1 MFNFYDISRPSG
13 RDSPT
18 YFAIRM
24 SSSLA
29 IYNSLSRT
37 KEPFEPLHPGIAT
50 IYVCGPTVYG
60 HAHLGHAK
68 SYVSFDVVVRWMRHI
83 GLKVKYVQNI
93 TDVGHLTDDADEG
106 EDKIQKQAR
115 LEKTEPMEIAQ
126 YYTHSFYDDMDR
138 LGIQRPNIA
147 PTATG
152 HIPEQIALVERLV
165 ETGHAYESGGNVY
178 FDVNSFAG
186 YGKLSGR
193 TDQAALQSGGRVAER
208 SEKRNPSDFALWKKA
223 ETGHIMKWQSPWGEG
238 YPGWHLE
245 CSAMAMKYL
254 GDTIDIHGGG
264 MENKF
269 PHHDCEIAQSE
280 AATGKPFVRYWMH
293 NNMVTVDGVKMG
305 KSLKN
310 FINLKELF
318 NTFDP
323 LVIRFFILQSHYRS
337 PLDFSEAAIK
347 ASQSGFEKLQE
358 TYRRLLESAEGKG
371 QLDVAAFDEKITDAL
386 NDDFNTPVA
395 ISVIFEFVKAMN
407 GALDREELDA
417 DVKKEALAFLDSF
430 AGEVLGILKSRD
442 ELLSGESGES
452 ARTLDEV
459 MQVLLELRREARAS
473 KDFATSDK
481 IRDLLLQRGIEVKDT
496 KEGATWSKKK
506 G

>member
-1 MFNFYDISRPSG
+1 
-13 RDSPT
+13 
-18 YFAIRM
+18 M
-24 SSSLA
+24 SSLH
-29 IYNSLSRT
+29 IYNSLSRS
-37 KEPFEPLHPGIAT
+37 KEPFIPLNPAMAT

-68 SYVSFDVVVRWMRHI
+68 SYVSFDVVVRWLRHT
-83 GLKVKYVQNI
+83 GEKHGYKVRYVQNI

-115 LEKTEPMEIAQ
+115 LEMTEPMEIAQ
-126 YYTHSFYDDMDR
+126 FYTRSFYEDMDR
-138 LGIQRPNIA
+138 LGVQRPNIA

-152 HIPEQIALVERLV
+152 HIPEQVALVAKLMEKGL
-165 ETGHAYESGGNVY
+165 AYESNGNVY
-178 FDVNSFAG
+178 FEVDRFEG

-193 TDQAALQSGGRVAER
+193 TDQAALQAGGRVEQR
-208 SEKRNPSDFALWKKA
+208 SDKRNPSDFALWKKA
-223 ETGHIMKWQSPWGEG
+223 ETGHIMKWQSPWSEG

-280 AATGKPFVRYWMH
+280 GATGKTYVRFWMH

-310 FINLKELF
+310 FVNLKELF
-318 NTFDP
+318 SSFDP

-337 PLDFSEAAIK
+337 PLDFSEGAIR

-358 TYRRLLESAEGKG
+358 AYRRLLESAEGKG
-371 QLDVAAFDEKITDAL
+371 CLDIAIFEGKIVDAL

-395 ISVIFEFVKAMN
+395 ISVIFEFVKALN
-407 GALDREELDA
+407 GTLDREGLDTGTKA
-417 DVKKEALAFLDSF
+417 NAQAMFDTY
-430 AGEVLGILKSRD
+430 AGDVLGILKNRN
-442 ELLSGESGES
+442 ELLSGESGQN
-452 ARTLDEV
+452 ARTLDDV
-459 MQVLLELRREARAS
+459 MSVLFELRKEARAN
-473 KDFATSDK
+473 KDFATSDR

-496 KEGATWSKKK
+496 REGATWSKKK
-506 G
+506 V

>member
-1 MFNFYDISRPSG
+1 
-13 RDSPT
+13 
-18 YFAIRM
+18 M

-37 KEPFEPLHPGIAT
+37 KELFEPLHPGIAT
-50 IYVCGPTVYG
+50 VYVCGPTVYG

-68 SYVSFDVVVRWMRHI
+68 SYVSFDVVVRWMRHL
-83 GLKVKYVQNI
+83 GLRVKYVQNI

-126 YYTHSFYDDMDR
+126 YYTRSFYEDMDR
-138 LGIQRPNIA
+138 LGVQRPNIA

-152 HIPEQIALVERLV
+152 HIPEQIALVERLI
-165 ETGHAYESGGNVY
+165 ETGHAYESDGNVY
-178 FDVNSFAG
+178 FDVNAFAG

-193 TDQAALQSGGRVAER
+193 TDQAALQAGGRVAER
-208 SEKRNPSDFALWKKA
+208 SDKRNPSDFALWKKA
-223 ETGHIMKWQSPWGEG
+223 EAGHIMKWQSPWGEG

-245 CSAMAMKYL
+245 CSAMSMKYL
-254 GDTIDIHGGG
+254 GETIDIHGGG

-280 AATGKPFVRYWMH
+280 AATGKPYVRYWMH

-310 FINLKELF
+310 FVNLKELF
-318 NTFDP
+318 DTFDP

-347 ASQSGFEKLQE
+347 ASQTGFEKLQE
-358 TYRRLLESAEGKG
+358 TYKRLLEAAQGSGT
-371 QLDVAAFDEKITDAL
+371 LDMAAFETKITDAL

-395 ISVIFEFVKAMN
+395 ISVIFEFVKALN
-407 GALDREELDA
+407 GALDKGGLDA
-417 DVKKEALAFLDSF
+417 ETAKRAQDYLDTY
-430 AGEVLGILKSRD
+430 AGEVLGIQKSRE
-442 ELLSGESGES
+442 ELLAGESGES

-459 MQVLLELRREARAS
+459 MAVLLELRKEARAN

-496 KEGATWSKKK
+496 KEGVIWSKKK
-506 G
+506 A

>member
-1 MFNFYDISRPSG
+1 M
-13 RDSPT
+13 T
-18 YFAIRM
+18 
-24 SSSLA
+24 SSLH
-29 IYNSLSRT
+29 IYNSLTRK
-37 KEPFEPLHPGIAT
+37 KEPFEPIQPGLAT

-68 SYVSFDVVVRWMRHI
+68 SYVSFDVVVRWLRHV
-83 GLKVKYVQNI
+83 GQEQGYKVRYVQNI

-115 LEKTEPMEIAQ
+115 QERIEPMEVAQ
-126 YYTHSFYDDMDR
+126 FYTRSFYEDMDR
-138 LGIQRPNIA
+138 LGVERPNIA

-165 ETGHAYESGGNVY
+165 ETGHAYESNGNVY

-193 TDQAALQSGGRVAER
+193 TDQEALQSGGRVAER
-208 SEKRNPSDFALWKKA
+208 SDKRNPSDFALWKKA
-223 ETGHIMKWQSPWGEG
+223 EPGHIMKWQSPWGEG

-310 FINLKELF
+310 FVNLKELF
-318 NTFDP
+318 DTFDP

-358 TYRRLLESAEGKG
+358 TYKRLVESAEGKG
-371 QLDVAAFDEKITDAL
+371 QLDVAAFEQKITDAL

-395 ISVIFEFVKAMN
+395 IAVLFEFIKALN
-407 GALDREELDA
+407 GALDKGGLDA
-417 DVKKEALAFLDSF
+417 ASKAAALALLATY
-430 AGEVLGILKSRD
+430 AGEVLGILKSRY
-442 ELLSGESGES
+442 ELLAGESGES
-452 ARTLDEV
+452 AQTLDDV
-459 MQVLLELRREARAS
+459 MQVLLELRKEARAN

-481 IRDLLLQRGIEVKDT
+481 IRDLLMERGIEVKDT
-496 KEGATWSKKK
+496 KEGATWTKKK
-506 G
+506 A

>member
-1 MFNFYDISRPSG
+1 
-13 RDSPT
+13 
-18 YFAIRM
+18 M
-24 SSSLA
+24 SALH
-29 IYNSLSRT
+29 IYNSLTRT
-37 KEPFEPLHPGIAT
+37 KELFEPLNPAMAT

-68 SYVSFDVVVRWMRHI
+68 SYVSFDVVVRWLRHT
-83 GLKVKYVQNI
+83 GQQQGYRVRYVQNI

-115 LEKTEPMEIAQ
+115 LERTEPMEVAQ
-126 YYTHSFYDDMDR
+126 YYTRSFYEDMDW
-138 LGIQRPNIA
+138 LGVLRPNIA

-152 HIPEQIALVERLV
+152 HIPEQIALVERLI
-165 ETGHAYESGGNVY
+165 EKGFAYESDGNIY
-178 FDVNSFAG
+178 FEVEKFEG

-193 TDQAALQSGGRVAER
+193 TDQAALQAGGRVEQR
-208 SEKRNPSDFALWKKA
+208 SDKRNPSDFALWKRA
-223 ETGHIMKWQSPWGEG
+223 ETGHIMKWSSPWGDG

-254 GDTIDIHGGG
+254 GETIDIHGGG

-280 AATGKPFVRYWMH
+280 AATGKDYVRFWMH

-310 FINLKELF
+310 FVNLKELF
-318 NTFDP
+318 TTFDP

-337 PLDFSEAAIK
+337 PLDFSEAAIR
-347 ASQSGFEKLQE
+347 ASQTGFEKLQE
-358 TYRRLLESAEGKG
+358 TYRRLLEAAQGSGT
-371 QLDVAAFDEKITDAL
+371 LDVAAFEAKITEAL

-395 ISVIFEFVKAMN
+395 ISVIFEFVKSLNA
-407 GALDREELDA
+407 ALDREGLNAET
-417 DVKKEALAFLDSF
+417 KISALAWFETY
-430 AGEVLGILKSRD
+430 AGEVLGILKNRE
-442 ELLSGESGES
+442 ELLAGESGES

-459 MQVLLELRREARAS
+459 MQVLLELRREARAN

-481 IRDLLLQRGIEVKDT
+481 IRDLLQQRGIEVKDT

-506 G
+506 A

>member
-1 MFNFYDISRPSG
+1 MFNFTTFPDHQPGFGNLLI
-13 RDSPT
+13 
-18 YFAIRM
+18 AIRM
-24 SSSLA
+24 SSSLH

-37 KEPFEPLHPGIAT
+37 REPFEPLTPGMAT

-68 SYVSFDVVVRWMRHI
+68 SYVSFDVVVRWMRHL
-83 GLKVKYVQNI
+83 GLKVRYVQNI

-115 LEKTEPMEIAQ
+115 LERTEPMEIAQ
-126 YYTHSFYDDMDR
+126 FYTRSFYEDMDR
-138 LGIQRPNIA
+138 LGVQRPNIA

-152 HIPEQIALVERLV
+152 HIPEQIALVERLI

-178 FDVNSFAG
+178 FSVDSFKK

-193 TDQAALQSGGRVAER
+193 TDQSALQAGGRVEQR

-223 ETGHIMKWQSPWGEG
+223 EASHIMKWNSPWGEG

-254 GDTIDIHGGG
+254 GETIDIHGGG

-310 FINLKELF
+310 FVNLKELF
-318 NTFDP
+318 AAFDP

-337 PLDFSEAAIK
+337 PLDFSEAAIR

-358 TYRRLLESAEGKG
+358 AYQRLQEAPEGKG
-371 QLDVAAFDEKITDAL
+371 LLDVQAFESRITDAL

-395 ISVIFEFVKAMN
+395 ISVIFEFVKTLN
-407 GALDREELDA
+407 TALDREG
-417 DVKKEALAFLDSF
+417 LDSETKKSAQAWF
-430 AGEVLGILKSRD
+430 ETYAAEVLGILKNRD
-442 ELLSGESGES
+442 ELLVGESGENT
-452 ARTLDEV
+452 RTLDDV
-459 MQVLLELRREARAS
+459 MQVLLELRKEARAN

-481 IRDLLLQRGIEVKDT
+481 IRDLLMQKGIEVKDT
-496 KEGATWSKKK
+496 KEGATWSRKK

>member
-1 MFNFYDISRPSG
+1 
-13 RDSPT
+13 
-18 YFAIRM
+18 M
-24 SSSLA
+24 SSSLH

-37 KEPFEPLHPGIAT
+37 KEPFEPLHPGLAT

-68 SYVSFDVVVRWMRHI
+68 SYVSFDLVVRWLRHV
-83 GLKVKYVQNI
+83 GQEQGYKVRYVQNI

-115 LEKTEPMEIAQ
+115 QERVEPMEVAQ
-126 YYTHSFYDDMDR
+126 FYTRSFYEDMDK
-138 LGIQRPNIA
+138 LGIKRPNIA

-165 ETGHAYESGGNVY
+165 ETGHAYESNGNVY
-178 FDVNSFAG
+178 FDVNSFEG

-193 TDQAALQSGGRVAER
+193 TDQEALQAGGRVAER
-208 SEKRNPSDFALWKKA
+208 SDKRNASDFALWKKA
-223 ETGHIMKWQSPWGEG
+223 EPGHIMKWQSPWGEG

-280 AATGKPFVRYWMH
+280 AATGKQYVRYWMH

-310 FINLKELF
+310 FVNLKELF
-318 NTFDP
+318 ATFEP

-337 PLDFSEAAIK
+337 PLDFSETAIK
-347 ASQSGFEKLQE
+347 ASQSGFEKLQAA
-358 TYRRLLESAEGKG
+358 YKRLLESTAGKG
-371 QLDVAAFDEKITDAL
+371 QLNVAAFEQKITDAL

-395 ISVIFEFVKAMN
+395 IAVLFEFIKALN
-407 GALDREELDA
+407 GTLDKGGLDA
-417 DVKKEALAFLDSF
+417 ASKAAALTLFDTYAR
-430 AGEVLGILKSRD
+430 EVFGILKSRD
-442 ELLSGESGES
+442 ELLAGESGES
-452 ARTLDEV
+452 ARTLDDV
-459 MQVLLELRREARAS
+459 MAVLLKLRKEARAN

-481 IRDLLLQRGIEVKDT
+481 IRDLLMERGIEVKDT

-506 G
+506 A